1 MAICGRKTS
10 FTCDFLIF
18 SKNVDM
24 GSALQS
30 VILCSKQFV
39 KNNQTSDLEALKC
52 QKLGKSQNSCFS
64 DPIWLHHFGKRVF
77 R

>member
-10 FTCDFLIF
+10 FTGDFLIF

-39 KNNQTSDLEALKC
+39 KNIQTCEVQIIREITKFLS
-52 QKLGKSQNSCFS
+52 FS
-64 DPIWLHHFGKRVF
+64 APIWLHHFGKRGF